1 MSPAERG
8 SFCPDGPGVRFR
20 PGRAEELGVSDNSL
34 GGVLA
39 WYSLIHTGP
48 MLETFDHAVT
58 TAWYWPVDMLRVKVG
73 QPGSLSRTW
82 RAGRNPDRVH
92 TGRSRQ
98 CCPDAVLT

>member
-1 MSPAERG
+1 VSPAERG

-58 TAWYWPVDMLRVKVG
+58 TAWYWPVDMLRGKVEAAG
-73 QPGSLSRTW
+73 FAVTHVESRSEPGS
-82 RAGRNPDRVH
+82 RAHGAI
-92 TGRSRQ
+92 T
-98 CCPDAVLT
+98 AVLS